1 MTTGNRALGLIAIMG
16 SGELTKSMLPVH
28 RRLLERVRQS
38 GPVRG
43 VILDTPAA
51 FQSNVHELSTQAE
64 DFFSTSLRVE
74 VTTLAWDDYRLPA
87 ARPEYLARLK
97 SANFIF
103 CGPGSPSYALREWS
117 GTDVPEILRG
127 LLWTG
132 ACIAFSSAAALT
144 LGAAT
149 VPVYEIYKAGDDP
162 YWLEG
167 MDLLSALG
175 LTVAVV
181 PHFNNRSGQ
190 GFDTRFCF
198 LGERRF
204 HRLLE
209 LMPGDASVLGIDE
222 HTACLLDGQSR
233 SLSAMGRGK
242 VTFLTGDRTIELAR
256 GQLIGL
262 DEVAGGA
269 PPRPPAPTP
278 EPASEARAGQPID
291 AGRLKPLI
299 EALVAMRAEARAASQ
314 WELADRIRDT
324 LAAAG
329 VEVRD
334 ENGGTGWSMR
344 D

>member
-1 MTTGNRALGLIAIMG
+1 
-16 SGELTKSMLPVH
+16 MLPVH
-28 RRLLERVRQS
+28 RRLLERIRQS

-51 FQSNVHELSTQAE
+51 FQSNVHELSAQAE

-190 GFDTRFCF
+190 GFDTRC
-198 LGERRF
+198 
-204 HRLLE
+204 
-209 LMPGDASVLGIDE
+209 ASWANGAS
-222 HTACLLDGQSR
+222 TACWSSCPGTRAFWAST
-233 SLSAMGRGK
+233 S
-242 VTFLTGDRTIELAR
+242 T
-256 GQLIGL
+256 
-262 DEVAGGA
+262 
-269 PPRPPAPTP
+269 PPACST
-278 EPASEARAGQPID
+278 G
-291 AGRLKPLI
+291 
-299 EALVAMRAEARAASQ
+299 RAAPCRP
-314 WELADRIRDT
+314 WVGAK
-324 LAAAG
+324 
-329 VEVRD
+329 
-334 ENGGTGWSMR
+334 
-344 D
+344 